1 MNTATPRSE
10 KGDILVVDDNP
21 VNLRLLADML
31 TEHGYRVRGVLS
43 GAMAL
48 TALSVM
54 PSDIILLDISM
65 PVMNGYELCR
75 RLKEQDG
82 TKDIPVIFVSALG
95 ETVDKV
101 KGFETGG
108 VDYITKPFQ
117 LEEVLARTETHI
129 KTKRASQ
136 ELKERNR
143 EILRDKEAAVEA
155 NDAKSR
161 FLACM
166 SHELR
171 TPLNAIIGYS
181 ELLQEEAEDENLEGF
196 VSDLEKIQTA
206 AKHQLGVIN
215 DILDL
220 SRIEAGRMEL
230 HLETVDIAAL
240 VMDVSSTVRPLAE
253 KNKNRF
259 EVDLPGDIGFMR
271 ADVTKVRQTL
281 LNMLSNASKFTR
293 QGEICLRLRRESEGG
308 KKWVKMEVSDTGIGL
323 TAEQLGRL
331 FQPFSQAEGS
341 TTKKYGGSGL
351 GLIIS
356 KRLCQMMG
364 GDMTAASEHGKGST
378 FSVTLPTEPEKSRNV

>member
-1 MNTATPRSE
+1 MKPATQRSK
-10 KGDILVVDDNP
+10 KGDVLVVDDNP
-21 VNLRLLADML
+21 VNLRLLTEML
-31 TEHGYRVRGVLS
+31 TEHEYRCRGVLS

-54 PSDIILLDISM
+54 PADIILLDINM
-65 PVMNGYELCR
+65 PVMNGFELCQ
-75 RLKEQDG
+75 RLKKQEE
-82 TKDIPVIFVSALG
+82 TKDIPVIFVSAMG

-101 KGFETGG
+101 KGFEIGG

-117 LEEVLARTETHI
+117 LEEVLARTETHV
-129 KTKRASQ
+129 KAKRASQ
-136 ELKERNR
+136 ELKKRNSD
-143 EILRDKEAAVEA
+143 ILRDKEAAEEA
-155 NDAKSR
+155 NEAKSK

-181 ELLQEEAEDENLEGF
+181 ELLQEEAEDANLDGF
-196 VSDLEKIQTA
+196 VSDLEKIQGA

-220 SRIEAGRMEL
+220 SRIEAGKMEL
-230 HLETVDIAAL
+230 HLETVDIATL
-240 VMDVSSTVRPLAE
+240 VKDVSATVRPLAE
-253 KNKNRF
+253 KNENLF
-259 EVDLPGDIGFMR
+259 EVDFPDNIGSMR
-271 ADVTKVRQTL
+271 TDVTKLRQTL

-293 QGEICLRLRRESEGG
+293 QGEIRLKLRRESERGQE
-308 KKWVKMEVSDTGIGL
+308 WVKMEVSDTGIGL
-323 TAEQLGRL
+323 TTEQLGKL

-364 GDMTAASEHGKGST
+364 GDMAAASEYGKGST
-378 FSVTLPTEPEKSRNV
+378 FSVKLPTEPK